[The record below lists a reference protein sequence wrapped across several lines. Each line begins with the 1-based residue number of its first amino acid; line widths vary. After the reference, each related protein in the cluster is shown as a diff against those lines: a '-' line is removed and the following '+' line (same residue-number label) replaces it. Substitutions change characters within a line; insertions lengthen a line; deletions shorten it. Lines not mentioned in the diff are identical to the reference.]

1 MATDGKMSALTPKQE
16 KFAQCVAE
24 GMSQAD
30 AYRSSYNCKP
40 TTKSDTIINKA
51 SELMR
56 NGYITARVD
65 ELRKPIIAKVRMT
78 LESHLDDLMRLR
90 NMAAKEKQYS
100 AAISAEVARGKAA
113 GLVVSKTELT
123 GADGGPIKGLQVT
136 FIDSATK

>member
-1 MATDGKMSALTPKQE
+1 MSLTPKQE

-65 ELRKPIIAKVRMT
+65 ELRKPIIAKVGMT
-78 LESHLDDLMRLR
+78 LESHLEDLNRLR
-90 NMAAKEKQYS
+90 NLAAKAGQYS

-136 FIDSATK
+136 FIDSASE

>member
-1 MATDGKMSALTPKQE
+1 MSLTPKQE

-65 ELRKPIIAKVRMT
+65 ELRKPIIAKVGMT
-78 LESHLDDLMRLR
+78 LESHLEDLNRLR
-90 NMAAKEKQYS
+90 NLAAKAGQYS

-113 GLVVSKTELT
+113 GLVVSKTELS
-123 GADGGPIKGLQVT
+123 GQNGGPIKGLQVT
-136 FIDSATK
+136 FVDPSAE

>member
-78 LESHLDDLMRLR
+78 LESHLEDLQRLR
-90 NMAAKEKQYS
+90 NMAVKAEQFG
-100 AAISAEVARGKAA
+100 AAITAEVARGKAA

-136 FIDSATK
+136 FIDSASE